1 MTGKEGPLP
10 SMLLDDMQYE
20 ADPLADAT
28 VAEILGPW
36 TPAERCASTQ
46 DAVAAQG
53 PQWQRLA
60 VVTQLLEQWTDN
72 ASIAHWNPPDA
83 PVEIVR
89 PLQTYLAAART
100 LPDWADRTR
109 IARAETLFM
118 EHGVL
123 SCTLL
128 FCASLPECYVVPT
141 LAEVLHTTGQ
151 LEQRAE
157 YRIRTTAAMIFP
169 VMMRGGLTH
178 DDGGG
183 LAQVLKVRL
192 IHATIRQ
199 LILRKSPEQ
208 ALAGLG
214 ARHRLSGAAVVEPL
228 PLARGARSMHQ
239 ALYARGW
246 NLGRDGLPCNQEEL
260 AYTLLTFG
268 YVFLRGL
275 RTLGVP
281 FSKSDEEAYLHAWN
295 VAGHAIGVQRR
306 LMADSMEDAQALFE
320 RLQSRGR
327 GRPVEPDPRADLAG
341 ALMQVMRR
349 AVPLRLAKPFP
360 VLLTR
365 KLCGRRSSK
374 DLGLTR
380 RVPLVSR
387 ALFALLMWIIRGI
400 DTVVRTVVP
409 QFSISRFMTRLI
421 GYQLLTKLLMDET
434 LPLKLPQHLLL
445 RVNRTMGSWGN
456 DPEAPRWLNR
466 LEDRFTEPGAW
477 TPPARP

>member
-1 MTGKEGPLP
+1 MTAKDAALP
-10 SMLLDDMQYE
+10 SALLDDMQYE
-20 ADPLADAT
+20 ADPLADA
-28 VAEILGPW
+28 AIARILGAWAPV
-36 TPAERCASTQ
+36 ARCASPREAV
-46 DAVAAQG
+46 DAQA
-53 PQWQRLA
+53 PRWQRLA
-60 VVTQLLEQWTDN
+60 IVSGLLEQWTDN
-72 ASIAHWNPPDA
+72 RSIEQWDPADA
-83 PVEIVR
+83 PRDIVE
-89 PLQTYLAAART
+89 PLQAYLAAARV
-100 LPDWADRTR
+100 LPPWADPAK

-128 FCASLPECYVVPT
+128 FCASLPECYVVPA

-157 YRIRTTAAMIFP
+157 YRIRSTAAMIFP
-169 VMMRGGLTH
+169 VMMSGGLTQP
-178 DDGGG
+178 DGAG

-199 LILRKSPEQ
+199 LILRKSPEE
-208 ALAGLG
+208 ALAALG
-214 ARHRLSGAAVVEPL
+214 ARHHLSGAEVVEPL
-228 PLARGARSMHQ
+228 PAECARGMHQ

-281 FSKSDEEAYLHAWN
+281 FTPSDEEAYLHAWN
-295 VAGHAIGVQRR
+295 VAGHAIGVQRG
-306 LMADSMEDAQALFE
+306 LMADTMDEAGALFE
-320 RLQSRGR
+320 RLQARGR
-327 GRPVEPDPRADLAG
+327 ARPVEPDPRDELAG

-349 AVPLRLAKPFP
+349 AIPLRLAKPFP

-365 KLCGRRSSK
+365 RLCGRRSSR

-387 ALFALLMWIIRGI
+387 ALFAALMAAIRAI
-400 DTVVRTVVP
+400 DAAVRRFVP
-409 QFSISRFMTRLI
+409 QFSISRFVTRLV
-421 GYQLLTKLLMDET
+421 GYQLLTRLLMDET
-434 LPLKLPQHLLL
+434 LPLKLPEHLLR
-445 RVNRTMGSWGN
+445 RVNRTMADWGT
-456 DPEAPRWLNR
+456 DRTAPRWLNR
-466 LEDRFTEPGAW
+466 LEDRFTAPGAW
-477 TPPARP
+477 TPRPR